1 MATFSQSNLPIIIL
15 LLSIFSASLLLTAS
29 ADFYRDAEITWGD
42 GRAKILEG
50 GRALTLSLDQYSGSG
65 FQSKNEYLFGRFDL
79 QLKLV
84 PGNSAGTVTTFFL
97 SSQGAG
103 HDEID
108 FEFLGNSSG
117 EPYTVHTNVYAQGKG
132 DKEQQFHLWF
142 DPTSAF
148 HTYSIV
154 WNPQRIMYVNYS
166 LSLIINHHR
175 SIGTMWNSDRMLYLL
190 YNFRFMVDNIP
201 IRVYNNQESIG
212 TPFPKSQPMRVHCSL
227 WNADDW
233 ATQGGRVK
241 TDWTKAPFVASYR
254 NFNINGCVAGSGSS
268 CGSKSA
274 DSFNTEAWR
283 TQELDANG
291 RNRLRWVQQ
300 KHMVYNYCADSNRFH
315 QGIPA
320 ECKRSRF

>member
-1 MATFSQSNLPIIIL
+1 MANLSML
-15 LLSIFSASLLLTAS
+15 LLSILVAYFATAE

-50 GRALTLSLDQYSGSG
+50 GRMLTLSLDQQSGSG
-65 FQSKNEYLFGRFDL
+65 FQSRNEYLFGRFDL

-108 FEFLGNSSG
+108 FESWETLPATPTQSTQMCMPKAKETKNSDSISGSIQLLLSTLTPSSG
-117 EPYTVHTNVYAQGKG
+117 I
-132 DKEQQFHLWF
+132 L
-142 DPTSAF
+142 SAS
-148 HTYSIV
+148 Y
-154 WNPQRIMYVNYS
+154 
-166 LSLIINHHR
+166 
-175 SIGTMWNSDRMLYLL
+175 
-190 YNFRFMVDNIP
+190 NIP
-201 IRVYNNQESIG
+201 IRVFSNNEAIG
-212 TPFPKSQPMRVHCSL
+212 IPFPKSQAMRVQCSL

-241 TDWTKAPFVASYR
+241 TDWSKAPFLASYR
-254 NFNINGCVAGSGSS
+254 NFNINGCVPGSS

-274 DSFNTEAWR
+274 DSFNTEAWQ
-283 TQELDANG
+283 TKELDAKG

-300 KHMVYNYCADSNRFH
+300 KHMIYNYCTDVKRFP

-320 ECKRSRF
+320 ECRRSRF

>member
-1 MATFSQSNLPIIIL
+1 ML
-15 LLSIFSASLLLTAS
+15 LLSIFLASLMTSS

-84 PGNSAGTVTTFFL
+84 PGNSAGTVTTFL
-97 SSQGAG
+97 
-103 HDEID
+103 
-108 FEFLGNSSG
+108 
-117 EPYTVHTNVYAQGKG
+117 
-132 DKEQQFHLWF
+132 
-142 DPTSAF
+142 
-148 HTYSIV
+148 
-154 WNPQRIMYVNYS
+154 
-166 LSLIINHHR
+166 
-175 SIGTMWNSDRMLYLL
+175 
-190 YNFRFMVDNIP
+190 FMVDNIP

-283 TQELDANG
+283 TQDLDANG

>member
-1 MATFSQSNLPIIIL
+1 MATFSTHSRVLPNP
-15 LLSIFSASLLLTAS
+15 SIFLISLFVASLVTVGAN
-29 ADFYRDAEITWGD
+29 FVRDAEITWGE
-42 GRAKILEG
+42 GRAKIVEG
-50 GRALTLSLDQYSGSG
+50 GRGLTLSLDQYSGSG
-65 FQSKNEYLFGRFDL
+65 FQSKNEYIFGRFDM

-97 SSQGAG
+97 SSQGEG

-132 DKEQQFHLWF
+132 NKEQQFHLWF
-142 DPTSAF
+142 DPSAAF

-154 WNPQRIMYVNYS
+154 WNPQRIIF
-166 LSLIINHHR
+166 L
-175 SIGTMWNSDRMLYLL
+175 
-190 YNFRFMVDNIP
+190 VDNIP
-201 IRVYNNQESIG
+201 LRVFHNHESIG
-212 TPFPKSQPMRVHCSL
+212 TPFPKSQAMRVHCSL

-241 TDWTKAPFVASYR
+241 TDWTKAPFIASYR
-254 NFNINGCVAGSGSS
+254 DLNINACVPGS
-268 CGSKSA
+268 CGT
-274 DSFNTEAWR
+274 DSFDAEAWQ
-283 TQELDANG
+283 TQELDAKG

-300 KHMVYNYCADSNRFH
+300 KHMVYNYCSDVQRFP

-320 ECKRSRF
+320 ECNRSRF

>member
-1 MATFSQSNLPIIIL
+1 MAAAMRFLDSSRALKYSSSPM
-15 LLSIFSASLLLTAS
+15 LLLTILMACFLS
-29 ADFYRDAEITWGD
+29 STCADFNRDAEITWGQ
-42 GRAKILEG
+42 GRGKILEG

-65 FQSKNEYLFGRFDL
+65 FQSRNDYLYGRFDT

-117 EPYTVHTNVYAQGKG
+117 EPYTLHTNVYAQGKG
-132 DKEQQFHLWF
+132 DKEQQFRLWF
-142 DPTSAF
+142 DPTAAF

-154 WNPQRIMYVNYS
+154 WNPQRIIF
-166 LSLIINHHR
+166 L
-175 SIGTMWNSDRMLYLL
+175 
-190 YNFRFMVDNIP
+190 VDNSP
-201 IRVYNNQESIG
+201 IRVFNNNEAIG
-212 TPFPKSQPMRVHCSL
+212 TPFPKSQPMRVYCSL

-241 TDWTKAPFVASYR
+241 TDWSRAPFVAAYR
-254 NFNINGCVAGSGSS
+254 NFNIESSSKPLGDSLNG
-268 CGSKSA
+268 
-274 DSFNTEAWR
+274 NQLAWR
-283 TQELDANG
+283 TQELDSRG

-300 KHMVYNYCADSNRFH
+300 KFMIYNYCADSKRFP